1 MGVNGILN
9 VSKPCGPTS
18 FDIVASIRRICG
30 EKRVGHAGTLDPAA
44 SGVLPVCLGQA
55 TRVAEYI
62 HHFSKEYVAVITLGA
77 TTDTLDAGGSVT
89 SRSDP
94 VGITAAQV
102 SKSLHSFLGEISQV
116 PPAYSAIK
124 IKGKQSYKLAR
135 AGVSVPLEPRRV
147 TIHSID
153 ILEFTLP
160 SLRVRIQCSTGTY
173 IRSIAADLG
182 TALGCGAYLQALVR
196 TAYGPYK
203 IEEGLSPEDIG
214 KAAASGGLSRLLH
227 PVDHPLQS
235 WQKQVLDD
243 EKSAAVLGGI
253 SLTVEDAGL
262 DTGQLLACYDR
273 NGRFLAIY
281 KFVAG
286 SGVWRPE
293 KVFNSLNRSRFSFS
307 P

>member
-9 VSKPCGPTS
+9 VNKPCGPTS

-62 HHFSKEYVAVITLGA
+62 HNFSKEYVAGITLGA
-77 TTDTLDAGGSVT
+77 VTDTLDAGGTVT

-94 VGITAAQV
+94 GGINIGQVRQALQGFVGD
-102 SKSLHSFLGEISQV
+102 ISQV

-135 AGVSVPLEPRRV
+135 AGVSVPLEPRHV
-147 TIHSID
+147 TVNSIE
-153 ILEFTLP
+153 ILSFANPYLK
-160 SLRVRIQCSTGTY
+160 VRIQCSTGTY

-182 TALGCGAYLQALVR
+182 SALGCGAYLQDLVR
-196 TAYGPYK
+196 TVYGPYK
-203 IEEGLSPEDIG
+203 IEEALSPEAII
-214 KAAASGGLSRLLH
+214 KAFESGDTSSLLH

-235 WQKQVLDD
+235 WQKQVLGD
-243 EKSAAVLGGI
+243 EQAAAALTGI
-253 SLTVEDAGL
+253 ALAFDGPAL

-273 NGRFLAIY
+273 KGRFLAVF
-281 KFVAG
+281 KFAAE
-286 SGVWRPE
+286 SGLWRPE
-293 KVFNSLNRSRFSFS
+293 KVFNS
-307 P
+307 